1 MNQTPCPN
9 CGWVHPTAVEIAA
22 TKRQR
27 LVQIIEHVA
36 IAFGLSVG
44 ELRGPRRM
52 MHIVEARHLVF
63 AVARHE
69 TKLALEEIGQA
80 LNRDHTT
87 VIFGISAT
95 AKRAARRPCRSG
107 SVTCRRR
114 SRTSPNPSRR
124 SRKA

>member
-95 AKRAARRPCRSG
+95 AKRFAEDSQFRAIVTANFPDYAKSLDAKGAA
-107 SVTCRRR
+107 
-114 SRTSPNPSRR
+114 
-124 SRKA
+124 